1 MSQDHTHQNL
11 LAAPG
16 AGPAPTELPA
26 DPAVALI
33 AERGRERFME
43 IVAAHPASSLCWA
56 LLAEGSL
63 RIGSREGDVAAYAYA
78 RTGYHRGL
86 DALRR
91 AGWKGAG
98 PIPWEHV
105 PNRGF
110 LRALWALAQAAQ
122 RIGESEEYERCSQ
135 FLRDSSETAYT
146 ELALPPAPNPVTPE
160 PLTSEPVAPAP
171 ATPESATP
179 ESVAP
184 ESAPLVARSEAPAA
198 DAG

>member
-26 DPAVALI
+26 DPAVAQI

-43 IVAAHPASSLCWA
+43 IVAANPASSLCWA

-98 PIPWEHV
+98 PVPWEHV

-122 RIGESEEYERCSQ
+122 RIGESEEYDRCSQ
-135 FLRDSSETAYT
+135 FLRDSSETAYA
-146 ELALPPAPNPVTPE
+146 ELALPPAPAPEAPEPVTPE
-160 PLTSEPVAPAP
+160 PVTPEPVAP
-171 ATPESATP
+171 
-179 ESVAP
+179 ESV
-184 ESAPLVARSEAPAA
+184 PLVARSEAPAA